1 MKSIKNLSAYPTSL
15 SLVADDVLEFHAA
28 RLLLLLK
35 ICGDKGTLK
44 GLTKMAKLDFFV
56 RYPQFFKTAARVL
69 GVNVAEGNASAET
82 ESKMVRYHYG
92 PWDQRYYHVL
102 AYLEAKGLIRAAKE
116 GSAINL
122 SLTELGDKS
131 AVRIEENVSFAPIVE
146 QTRRVKDVLGNKKG
160 TELKNLVY
168 RIFDDEVAKLSLGE
182 VITP

>member
-1 MKSIKNLSAYPTSL
+1 MKSIKNLSAHPTSL
-15 SLVADDVLEFHAA
+15 SIVADDVLEFHAA

-35 ICGDKGTLK
+35 VCGEKGNLK

-56 RYPQFFKTAARVL
+56 RYPQFFKTAAKVL
-69 GVNVAEGNASAET
+69 GDDLEPSNINTET

-102 AYLEAKGLIRAAKE
+102 AYLEAKGLIRATKE
-116 GSAINL
+116 GPAINL
-122 SLTELGDKS
+122 SLTELGDSS
-131 AVRIEENVSFAPIVE
+131 AAKLEENTSFAPIVD
-146 QTRRVKDVLGNKKG
+146 QMRQVKKVLGNKKG

-168 RIFDDEVAKLSLGE
+168 KIFNEEVAKLSMGE